1 MQIPLPKIMRHWR
14 NQEFERGISPKPFRW
29 GIRSWAWSVRRPWLY
44 RLGARVG
51 AGAMAMLGRRKGRL
65 SKLPLAGGW
74 TDWRDM
80 PAPEG
85 RTFHQLY
92 AARRNGKAA

>member
-1 MQIPLPKIMRHWR
+1 
-14 NQEFERGISPKPFRW
+14 
-29 GIRSWAWSVRRPWLY
+29 
-44 RLGARVG
+44 
-51 AGAMAMLGRRKGRL
+51 MAMLGRRKGRL

-85 RTFHQLY
+85 KTFHQLY